1 MKDALVKVTAEEQM
15 RLQAILVDRDK
26 DGALEF
32 VKMLCDRIKAAENL
46 GMRSH
51 LDKR

>member
-1 MKDALVKVTAEEQM
+1 MKDAHVKVTVAEQM
-15 RLQAILVDRDK
+15 RMQAILVDRDK

-32 VKMLCDRIKAAENL
+32 VRMLCDRIEASENM

-51 LDKR
+51 LDM